1 MRATWPL
8 YLARLCAR
16 RMKPRS
22 SDAATQSSWSPLGHP
37 PQRCVSAEIGRGRI
51 RRRPSGS
58 ARLLILVSGAPAH
71 HIFRRLTMPAAP
83 RRGATLSAG
92 RDGIAASWLR
102 AVARLVFRL
111 RAIFRP
117 LGYAEAPGPTGAS
130 ARLLAQRHNHVTARE
145 LLRFRAE
152 AAKQPKGFAHV
163 AFPGLPRASF
173 PANTYP
179 GGGSVPR

>member
-8 YLARLCAR
+8 HLARLCAR

-22 SDAATQSSWSPLGHP
+22 PDAAMQLSWSPLGHP
-37 PQRCVSAEIGRGRI
+37 PQCCVSAEIGRGRI

-71 HIFRRLTMPAAP
+71 HIFRRLMMPAAP
-83 RRGATLSAG
+83 RREDTLSAE
-92 RDGIAASWLR
+92 RDGMAASWLR

-130 ARLLAQRHNHVTARE
+130 AQPLTQRHNRGPARGF
-145 LLRFRAE
+145 LRFLAE
-152 AAKQPKGFAHV
+152 AAKQPKGSAHV
-163 AFPGLPRASF
+163 AFPEALAR
-173 PANTYP
+173 
-179 GGGSVPR
+179 